1 MAKLG
6 YFLWKVIL
14 PNAMPRNEMLMKVIW
29 LIAMHFSIIELND
42 NEILWNATLL
52 NVILLNVTLLNVIA
66 VEFHHVK
73 CHSVSYHS
81 VECH

>member
-1 MAKLG
+1 M
-6 YFLWKVIL
+6 WKVIL

-29 LIAMHFSIIELND
+29 LIAIQFSIIELID
-42 NEILWNATLL
+42 TEILWNATWL
-52 NVILLNVTLLNVIA
+52 NVILMNVTLLNIIA
-66 VEFHHVK
+66 VKFHYVK